1 MALSDY
7 NNSAI
12 YTFTNARSITSGEWS
27 VPKENELA
35 TFGGELGITTSNY
48 SGYGLKAM
56 YWSSSANASGGYC
69 VNFSRAKSATAT
81 TAAHF
86 LCVWLGL
93 SNFVKN

>member
-69 VNFSRAKSATAT
+69 VNFSSGKIGYGNNGSTFPVRLART
-81 TAAHF
+81 F
-86 LCVWLGL
+86 
-93 SNFVKN
+93 